1 MAEKGRP
8 ADGEEIFVFALVSP
22 SELRHSDDW
31 PSAGA
36 VYLFFEN
43 LANGDLQNLT
53 RGSTRMIADQDL
65 G

>member
-1 MAEKGRP
+1 MAEKGRS
-8 ADGEEIFVFALVSP
+8 AGGEEIFVFALVSP

-53 RGSTRMIADQDL
+53 ADQR